1 MIGRIGPRGFGIRGG
16 VEPHFRGPIYHIAP
30 KGQEHNMRFLIA
42 LFALIGFLGIS
53 TFVRAAD
60 APDTNF
66 KRASKTGVF
75 EKIDGKNII
84 YKGGAKGTGK
94 EWSLVTNDS
103 TKVTIDGKDA
113 MLSELK
119 AGQQL
124 KLTIA
129 STDGVVTKIEAATPK
144 TKGSGSGK

>member
-1 MIGRIGPRGFGIRGG
+1 VVRGG
-16 VEPHFRGPIYHIAP
+16 MSRISGGRNYYFTSRP
-30 KGQEHNMRFLIA
+30 KGQEHNMRYLIA
-42 LFALIGFLGIS
+42 LVALIGFLGFT

-60 APDTNF
+60 PDTNY
-66 KRASKTGVF
+66 KNASKTGVF
-75 EKIDGKNII
+75 EKVDGKNII

-94 EWSLVTNDS
+94 EWSLVTSDS

-119 AGQQL
+119 PGQQL

-129 STDGVVTKIEAATPK
+129 SKDGLVTKIEATTPK
-144 TKGSGSGK
+144 SK